1 MANAKS
7 RSSQL
12 LELVDSDSDDGL
24 SGGLTRISAAKPTKA
39 IGANVAHNKNINDRV
54 NKVNK
59 TKTAKMPPAKKAARG
74 RQAAAANKVTKP
86 GQKNTTASTRAAA
99 NERIAAAVEDQL
111 EEDSRTALIEK
122 STNVQPKTTATGRG
136 RKRAAAPA
144 TAPEE
149 VEAIDEDVEMEDA
162 PAPAPKAS
170 RGRPKRA
177 AVEEVPDSQPPP
189 PARGRKKGAAKKQP
203 EPVVEEDEEEEMNET
218 TEIPET
224 QQVLNM
230 TVIEEEEDEAEQL
243 EELLRA
249 QKASS
254 SEHLRGRNHPGAEA
268 PPSPSKSRPVY
279 GSASPSKTSSNPA
292 LRRRLGEMTQKYE
305 NLEQKYQNLREIAV
319 KEAESNFEKL
329 RKQTD
334 EKSRVADELI
344 ASLKAELAAQ
354 KEATKELPRLQKQ
367 LEASEAKVQALET
380 KNAQLATCLAESK
393 TEIKALSMKLTAA
406 RTAEA
411 AAAAKAVPGS
421 AVKGASSRMNSHHMM
436 TTSNSE
442 AVRQATLK
450 GQKREDLYAD
460 LTGLIIRTIPGT
472 TTTSTTGNKDDGVAA
487 GDVIY
492 DCIQTGK
499 NGTLHFKLLEVVDD
513 LEGAG
518 GVGEEPQLRYMP
530 QLDPDRDRAMM
541 EILPNFLVD
550 EIEFPRS
557 HVDKFYA
564 RVVKA
569 LTGA

>member
-24 SGGLTRISAAKPTKA
+24 SGGLTRFSAAKPTKA
-39 IGANVAHNKNINDRV
+39 IGANVAHNKNINNRAD
-54 NKVNK
+54 KVNK

-99 NERIAAAVEDQL
+99 NERIAAAAEDQL

-122 STNVQPKTTATGRG
+122 STNVQPKTGRG

-149 VEAIDEDVEMEDA
+149 VEVIVEDVEMEDA

-170 RGRPKRA
+170 RGRPKRAA

-203 EPVVEEDEEEEMNET
+203 EPVVEEDEEEEEMNET

-224 QQVLNM
+224 QQAQNM
-230 TVIEEEEDEAEQL
+230 TVIEEEEEEEGEAEQL

-249 QKASS
+249 QKSS
-254 SEHLRGRNHPGAEA
+254 SELLRGRNHLGSAA
-268 PPSPSKSRPVY
+268 PPSPSKSRPVVY
-279 GSASPSKTSSNPA
+279 GSASPSKTSSDPA

-305 NLEQKYQNLREIAV
+305 NLEQKYHNLREIAV

-334 EKSRVADELI
+334 EKSRVADELV

-354 KEATKELPRLQKQ
+354 KEAAKELPRLQKQ
-367 LEASEAKVQALET
+367 LEASEQKAQALET
-380 KNAQLATCLAESK
+380 KNAQLATSLAESK
-393 TEIKALSMKLTAA
+393 TEIKALNMKLTAA

-411 AAAAKAVPGS
+411 AAAAKAAVPGS
-421 AVKGASSRMNSHHMM
+421 AVKGGASSRMNGHHNMM

-460 LTGLIIRTIPGT
+460 LTGLIIRT
-472 TTTSTTGNKDDGVAA
+472 TTSSSIGSNKDDGVAA

-499 NGTLHFKLLEVVDD
+499 NGTLHFKLLEVED
-513 LEGAG
+513 LEGA
-518 GVGEEPQLRYMP
+518 GEEPQLRYMP
-530 QLDPDRDRAMM
+530 QLDPGRDRAMM

>member
-39 IGANVAHNKNINDRV
+39 IGANVAHNKNIN
-54 NKVNK
+54 NKVNQVSK

-99 NERIAAAVEDQL
+99 NERIAAAAEDQL

-122 STNVQPKTTATGRG
+122 LTNVQPKTGRG

-149 VEAIDEDVEMEDA
+149 VEAIVEDVEMEDAPA

-203 EPVVEEDEEEEMNET
+203 EPVVEEEDEEEEMNET

-224 QQVLNM
+224 QQPQNM
-230 TVIEEEEDEAEQL
+230 TVIEEEDEGEQL
-243 EELLRA
+243 EELFHA
-249 QKASS
+249 QKSS
-254 SEHLRGRNHPGAEA
+254 SELLRGRNHLGSAAA

-279 GSASPSKTSSNPA
+279 GGSASPSKTTSSDPA

-334 EKSRVADELI
+334 EKSRVADELV

-367 LEASEAKVQALET
+367 LEASEQKVQALET
-380 KNAQLATCLAESK
+380 KNAQLATSLAESK
-393 TEIKALSMKLTAA
+393 TEIKALNMKLTAA

-411 AAAAKAVPGS
+411 AAAAKAAVPGS
-421 AVKGASSRMNSHHMM
+421 AVKGGASSRMNSHHNMM

-460 LTGLIIRTIPGT
+460 LTGLIIRNIPGT
-472 TTTSTTGNKDDGVAA
+472 TKDDGVAA

-499 NGTLHFKLLEVVDD
+499 NGTLHFKLLEVED
-513 LEGAG
+513 LEGA
-518 GVGEEPQLRYMP
+518 GEEPQLRYMP